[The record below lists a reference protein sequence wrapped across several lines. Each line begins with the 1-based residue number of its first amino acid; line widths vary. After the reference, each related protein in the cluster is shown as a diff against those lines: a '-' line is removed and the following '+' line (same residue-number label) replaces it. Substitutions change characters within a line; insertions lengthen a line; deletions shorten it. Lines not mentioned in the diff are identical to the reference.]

1 MNYVSKDKNL
11 KNLLLISW
19 LKKCHRG
26 LHRTKFHR
34 EDFGIAEL
42 HKQVACAKNRA
53 DTWPRKKKGN

>member
-19 LKKCHRG
+19 LKKCHR
-26 LHRTKFHR
+26 
-34 EDFGIAEL
+34 EDFDIAEL